1 MNNRVYYGEYSL
13 AYWIELILTKKIVLP
28 KYQRHFVWEPSDVRE
43 FVDSLKEKRFVPPVT
58 IGSFSKNGIKQNLII
73 DGQQRLTSVLLAYLE
88 IFPDKEQYK
97 AHLASLAN
105 GDEDE
110 TEEGYD
116 PFDNVLLWNFEK
128 LTEKGSYKEEILSKL
143 ESENYKPLQ
152 HKLSKEELKQTFIG
166 FSYIVPADDDSTAQ
180 QEFYSKIFRNINQ
193 KGVRL
198 FEIESRKALYFL
210 NDYYEGF
217 FEPQFAD
224 DYFVKLTTGVK
235 QQFDF
240 VRYMSMLCAYHKQG
254 QKIKKVARGYGRY
267 MEKYYEDYIYSII
280 EKENGTEDGVK
291 INKYEEL
298 FGKFEDLFEN
308 NLYSDE
314 MNRLA
319 DTLKNL
325 GIPKSHP
332 SIISMDLYFF
342 GLLYQ
347 VLFLHNDIDMSKKE
361 QLKKELEEVISV
373 YRKDDKHSTVPAQL
387 GFLRLRISKSLEVYS
402 SFVKNE

>member
-13 AYWIELILTKKIVLP
+13 AYWVELILTKKIMLP
-28 KYQRHFVWEPSDVRE
+28 KYQRHFVWESSDVRE

-88 IFPDKEQYK
+88 IFPDKEQYR

-105 GDEDE
+105 GDE
-110 TEEGYD
+110 EESDDGDD
-116 PFDNVLLWNFEK
+116 PYDNVLLWNFEK
-128 LTEKGSYKEEILSKL
+128 LTEKGSKKEDIISKL
-143 ESENYKPLQ
+143 EPGNYKSFN
-152 HKLSKEELKQTFIG
+152 HSFSKEELMQTFIG
-166 FSYIVPADDDSTAQ
+166 FTYIVPADDDSTAQ

-217 FEPQFAD
+217 FEPKFAD
-224 DYFVKLTTGVK
+224 DYFVKLATGIK

-254 QKIKKVARGYGRY
+254 QKIKKVARGYGRF

-280 EKENGTEDGVK
+280 EKDNKAEDGLRTT
-291 INKYEEL
+291 KYEEL
-298 FGKFEDLFEN
+298 FGKFEDLFDDN
-308 NLYSDE
+308 KYSNE
-314 MNRLA
+314 INKLA
-319 DTLKNL
+319 DTLKAL
-325 GIPKSHP
+325 EIPKSHP

-347 VLFLHNDIDMSKKE
+347 VLFLHNDIDMSKKK
-361 QLKKELEEVISV
+361 QLKNDLEEIISA
-373 YRKDDKHSTVPAQL
+373 YRNDQKHSTAPAQL
-387 GFLRLRISKSLEVYS
+387 GFLRLRILKSLEIYS
-402 SFVKNE
+402 QYNNE